1 MKKKFII
8 IFALLLIVLYFGYKY
23 IYKSHRDIS
32 SENAAFTITS
42 AMILNDYK
50 NDEKNANAKY
60 SDKTIVVKGK
70 ITQIDLTTKSIVI
83 DEKLYGMMLN
93 LDKDLK
99 VNDSVSIKGR
109 FLGYDELLEELKM
122 DQITINK

>member
-8 IFALLLIVLYFGYKY
+8 IFALFLIVLYFGYKY

-50 NDEKNANAKY
+50 NDEKKANAKY
-60 SDKTIVVKGK
+60 SDKTIIVKGK
-70 ITQIDLTTKSIVI
+70 ISQIDSRTNSIVI

>member
-8 IFALLLIVLYFGYKY
+8 IFALFLIILYFGYKY
-23 IYKSHRDIS
+23 IYKSHREIS
-32 SENAAFTITS
+32 SENAAFTIT
-42 AMILNDYK
+42 AAVILNDYK
-50 NDEKNANAKY
+50 NDEKKANAMY
-60 SDKTIVVKGK
+60 SDKTIIVKGK
-70 ITQIDLTTKSIVI
+70 ISHIDSRTNSIVI

-93 LDKDLK
+93 FDKDLK

>member
-8 IFALLLIVLYFGYKY
+8 IFALFLIVLYFGYKY

-50 NDEKNANAKY
+50 NDEKDANAKY

-83 DEKLYGMMLN
+83 DEKLYGMLLN
-93 LDKDLK
+93 LDKDIK

>member
-1 MKKKFII
+1 MKKKFVL
-8 IFALLLIVLYFGYKY
+8 IFALFLIVLYFGYKY